1 MRREFT
7 FLGERTED
15 GLIVHDRDEVRQWL
29 LDMEGAIY
37 QLGGMF
43 TVSAVREQ
51 VSPNAYVTTGVLCA
65 YESFAPAREP
75 EPVEG

>member
-7 FLGERTED
+7 FLGDRTED

-51 VSPNAYVTTGVLCA
+51 VGPETPTSP
-65 YESFAPAREP
+65 PAWS
-75 EPVEG
+75 